1 MLLQPLHRQLKDEN
15 ERSKAVLA
23 IMRNAMSRT
32 AKQREVQIVVTVW
45 KKRNCARHGTTAV
58 DQQLARFR
66 NTFPKHLNHIA
77 GALLHLITSLLVHW
91 HFAGQIGG

>member
-32 AKQREVQIVVTVW
+32 AKQREVQIVVT
-45 KKRNCARHGTTAV
+45 REEA
-58 DQQLARFR
+58 QLRK
-66 NTFPKHLNHIA
+66 T
-77 GALLHLITSLLVHW
+77 W
-91 HFAGQIGG
+91 HNSS